1 MEYIM
6 DTLDRLNLNKMID
19 ANNVQDCTN
28 DIREKKHSKL
38 IRDDVGRLVSLK
50 KKYSR
55 LAQSN
60 PNQFDAMCVSQ
71 CSFLFNHYM
80 EIFNKVKKDELNLQI
95 LHEFLD
101 VLQKIEEGR
110 YDQHTGA
117 FEVGKYLKAM
127 YIDSALVKAERI
139 DKKTGEKKTVS
150 KPKEKKITWQEY
162 KTKFAQPS
170 PNT

>member
-1 MEYIM
+1 M

-28 DIREKKHSKL
+28 EIRAKKHSKL
-38 IRDDVGRLVSLK
+38 IRDDVTRFITLK

-60 PNQFDAMCVSQ
+60 SSQFDMMCVSQ
-71 CSFLFNHYM
+71 CSFLFNNYM
-80 EIFNKVKKDELNLQI
+80 EIFNKIKKDELNLEI
-95 LHEFLD
+95 LYKLLD
-101 VLQKIEEGR
+101 VLKHIEEGEL
-110 YDQHTGA
+110 DQHAGA
-117 FEVGKYLKAM
+117 FEVGKLLKTM

-150 KPKEKKITWQEY
+150 KPKEKKITWAEY
-162 KTKFAQPS
+162 KAKLML
-170 PNT
+170 